1 MPRVT
6 QWIIGDAQ
14 NHRSAVMPRVTLRSV
29 VMPRVTHRSVVMPR
43 VTHWVSGDA

>member
-6 QWIIGDAQ
+6 QWVIGDAQ
-14 NHRSAVMPRVTLRSV
+14 NHRSAVMLRVI
-29 VMPRVTHRSVVMPR
+29 HRSVVMPR

>member
-6 QWIIGDAQ
+6 QWVIGDAQ
-14 NHRSAVMPRVTLRSV
+14 NHRSAVML
-29 VMPRVTHRSVVMPR
+29 RVTHRSVVMPR